1 MSQTHDTLGDV
12 SRRIIERLRRG
23 CCGVNELYRDLKK
36 YASPVTVKK
45 RLKDLVDMGLV
56 KWDKGRRGQK
66 STVRLAENLAR
77 FEEKEVALKTMWDDC
92 FDKIRLLD
100 ESLQYGLVSSK
111 DAGAIAI
118 WLIYEALPLLAT
130 VLIESD
136 LTLESRMKLSNFSA
150 NQFQSFFDKILKLRE
165 KYPQIKLGFEE
176 GLKELRAH
184 AGPVEDEII
193 AIFERMNKL
202 KAEKESG
209 ER

>member
-1 MSQTHDTLGDV
+1 METLTSLDKL
-12 SRRIIERLRRG
+12 IIERLRKG
-23 CCGVNELYRDLKK
+23 SCGFNDLCYDLAS
-36 YASPVTVKK
+36 YASSEPIRK
-45 RLKDLVDMGLV
+45 RLEALVGLGLV
-56 KWDKGRRGQK
+56 EWRKGRRGQK
-66 STVRLAENLAR
+66 SVIKLTDVSKK
-77 FEEKEVALKTMWDDC
+77 FEEKEATLKNMWNDC

-100 ESLQYGLVSSK
+100 ESLQNGIVSSK
-111 DAGAIAI
+111 DAGAIAV

-136 LTLESRMKLSNFSA
+136 LTLESRMKLLNFSA

-176 GLKELRAH
+176 GLKELRTH
-184 AGPVEDEII
+184 VGPVEDEII
-193 AIFERMNKL
+193 AIFERMNEL

>member
-1 MSQTHDTLGDV
+1 METLV
-12 SRRIIERLRRG
+12 SLDRHIIERLKKG
-23 CCGVNELYRDLKK
+23 SCGFNDLCYDLAS
-36 YASPVTVKK
+36 YASPKPIQD
-45 RLKDLVDMGLV
+45 RLEVLVGLGLV
-56 KWDKGRRGQK
+56 EWRKGRRGQK
-66 STVRLAENLAR
+66 SVIKLTDVSKK
-77 FEEKEVALKTMWDDC
+77 FEEKEAALKTMWDDC

-100 ESLQYGLVSSK
+100 ESLQYGIVSPK

-118 WLIYEALPLLAT
+118 WLIFEALPLLAT
-130 VLIESD
+130 VLIEGD

-150 NQFQSFFDKILKLRE
+150 NKFQSFFDKILKLRE

-184 AGPVEDEII
+184 VGPVEDEIV

-209 ER
+209 EIS